1 MFINYYYFY
10 ILFFFFLFNFIG
22 KIKIIFREGM
32 KFVEHG
38 VNPIEMKRGMEK
50 GKIAVLNFLE
60 EMKTEIN

>member
-1 MFINYYYFY
+1 
-10 ILFFFFLFNFIG
+10 
-22 KIKIIFREGM
+22 M